1 MTGPEPTPTVPI
13 AIVGM
18 SCRLPGADGIDEFW
32 QLLLSGRDAITGPPV
47 DRAATGAGG
56 YLSDIDWFD
65 NEWFGI
71 SAREAAVMDPQQRL
85 ALEVAVEAIDDAGIG
100 YHTKGSDGAVVF
112 GACGYDHGSVVLG
125 RGGHDAP
132 FAVTGSAL
140 SIIANRLSYVLD
152 LHGPSLVLDSA
163 CSSSLAAL
171 DLAVR
176 LLSDGSVPFAVVGG
190 VNLALLPHTSDYLAE
205 GGFLTPDGRSRP
217 FDAGADGYAR
227 GDGCAVVVLQR
238 STDARDA
245 GNRIYAEILGT
256 AVGSD
261 GRSNGLVAPNG
272 RAQRDVVGK
281 AWSRAGI
288 AAAAAGYLECHGTGT
303 ALGDAVEVGALAAVL
318 GTEHAPTWIG
328 SVKSSIGHLEA
339 AAGVTSVIK
348 TALTIHNGVIAPTVG
363 FQTEN
368 PMLRMAEHGLRVP
381 NCPIDWSGTAAD
393 ARLAGVSSFGFGG
406 TNAHAVLR
414 GVAAHSTGTADEL
427 PVLIPVTARDMNEL
441 ANRAR
446 DGAQLLDRTSEPPQH
461 HNDHAGP
468 SPTPTVRS
476 QSVTEFAA
484 GTARLLPEAARAAV
498 VAHDET
504 EAADRLRCLAERAA
518 GFSGTGVVGP
528 RTDSNRGGIVF
539 VFSGQGG
546 QHSRMGRVLA
556 ARYPVFAAALT
567 AGADAVRDVGGPQV
581 WTPRSGFVLQASDRP
596 ATEVVQPAL
605 FVFQLAAARLLLD
618 WGVRPDAVVGHS
630 LGEVAAAVVSGA
642 LSLRDGA
649 RVIVSRSKALARL
662 TGNGAM
668 AVLEA
673 TPYEVNRLVEP
684 LRDTVGIAA
693 VNGPRSVVIS
703 GDPHYI
709 DTVLRRAKRRGIFG
723 RSIAV
728 DFAAHS
734 PQVGAVLPE
743 LTTALEG
750 IGPQTPHTKIFS
762 TTKHGAQMDTAAM
775 DIDYWAENAS
785 ATVELAAALDAAAGS
800 DATTALEIG
809 PHPALLGALRDHPEF
824 TGSAHPFTTRDDEGT
839 DFLGCLAE
847 LYTEGRALNWATN
860 GSFVGA
866 PRRRWQRSHFP
877 LATAGSAFY
886 SDDITDHVVCGETT
900 VPAAYWLRRL
910 LHLARDS
917 GSCALTDFVVHEPT
931 SPSVLERV
939 HYRREPV
946 AARLRAE
953 ATGAATLAS
962 ARLSGD
968 PTPTDIIAWMRVVDA
983 NRAAQRGMSAVTP
996 DDLYSRLRSR
1006 RLEYGRQFRPLRY
1019 IAAGR
1024 DRAFADLDGAAL
1036 HSTATVDGC
1045 LHLLAAIIPDGVPL
1059 DLVPLPIGI
1068 ASAWLSGEPDRR
1080 IQEVHAFVRRRNANT
1095 MVGDIVATDQNGAP
1109 VLAFTGVRIR
1119 FASVPELL
1127 GSRDAILAPADDNQ
1141 PQSGSTAA
1149 LSADRPAV
1157 LSKSDTTTPRVPL
1170 LREIWEKRRP
1180 ETAAARTGEVANT
1193 EAGPEVESDEYAGA
1207 DRARHTVRRALIIG
1221 ESEPATQL
1229 TGDLDPTV
1237 PTERVA
1243 RAPEHA
1249 GPIVSSVLAGR
1260 TDAAR
1265 TAVVV
1270 VLAGRR
1276 PNPEEPTTATVAGML
1291 DLLQRIETCSAAATL
1306 TVVVPTG
1313 TRATAD
1319 QPPVDGTASPR
1330 PGRPKHTEPSQPPPS
1345 PSSTDTLAHATRRQ
1359 HANDD
1364 DFASGSPIC
1373 TDPIVGAVAGLVR
1386 SMQLESGRPIRL
1398 VWADDQAVPADSRL
1412 LCRLITGTITLPNG
1426 RYADEV
1432 LLDAGTL
1439 ATRRFVPASAG
1450 QRIDIDPTG
1459 TYVVTGGL
1467 GALGSVAVRWLL
1479 DAGAHDVVV
1488 PTRSPRP
1495 VPQLLDGL
1503 EDRIVIVRCDAS
1515 DQNDLDNALRDIRE
1529 SGCTIRG
1536 VVHAAGTVH
1545 NATFEA
1551 ATAAHL
1557 AALFTPKLTA
1567 ATNLIELTATD
1578 HLDFTMLFSSAT
1590 GAFGAPGQAAYAAAN
1605 AAMDALAREHHP
1617 RRVLSVGWGVWENGL
1632 AAATGGAVH
1641 FTRAGIV
1648 PLDHRHGAQ
1657 LMRDALGQDGHL
1669 LAMAHRPSTDT
1680 SALAFRLRELLRYRH
1695 EPHEAPPV
1703 PEQLDHA
1710 VNPTATAPTAE
1721 PFTYPAP
1728 LLATVRY
1735 ALAAAVS
1742 VPPESVD
1749 TTADFNDLGLSSLL
1763 AIDMR
1768 RTLEYRLN
1776 MRISTSELFHNPT
1789 VETLTAALSAR
1800 LQPEPAEN
1808 NR

>member
-1 MTGPEPTPTVPI
+1 MTGPAPAPTPPI

-32 QLLLSGRDAITGPPV
+32 QLLLSGRDAITGPPI

-56 YLSDIDWFD
+56 HLGDIDWFD

-125 RGGHDAP
+125 QGGHDAP

-176 LLSDGSVPFAVVGG
+176 LLADGSVPFAVVGG
-190 VNLALLPHTSDYLAE
+190 VNLTLLPHTSDYLAE
-205 GGFLTPDGRSRP
+205 GGFLTPSGRSRP

-272 RAQRDVVGK
+272 RAQRDVLGK

-288 AAAAAGYLECHGTGT
+288 APAAAGYLECHGTGT

-318 GTEHAPTWIG
+318 GTEHAPIWIG
-328 SVKSSIGHLEA
+328 SVKSSVGHLEA
-339 AAGVTSVIK
+339 AAGVTGLIK
-348 TALTIHNGVIAPTVG
+348 TALTVHNGMIAPTVG
-363 FQTEN
+363 FRTEN
-368 PMLRMAEHGLRVP
+368 PLLHLTEHGLRVP

-393 ARLAGVSSFGFGG
+393 TRLAGVSSFGFGG

-414 GVAAHSTGTADEL
+414 GVAAQPTAGVDE
-427 PVLIPVTARDMNEL
+427 PPMLIPVTGRDLEDL

-446 DGAQLLDRTSEPPQH
+446 HCAQLLDRTAEPPQH
-461 HNDHAGP
+461 YNDYAGS
-468 SPTPTVRS
+468 SPTPAGRT
-476 QSVTEFAA
+476 QSVAEFAA
-484 GTARLLPEAARAAV
+484 GAGRLLPEAARAAV
-498 VAHDET
+498 IAHDET
-504 EAADRLRCLAERAA
+504 EGADRLRFLAEDAA
-518 GFSGTGVVGP
+518 GPISTGIAGP
-528 RTDSNRGGIVF
+528 RTDWNRGGIVF

-546 QHSRMGRVLA
+546 QHARMGRVLA

-567 AGADAVRDVGGPQV
+567 AGADAVRDVGGPRV

-596 ATEVVQPAL
+596 ATELVQPAL
-605 FVFQLAAARLLLD
+605 FVFQLAAARLLLA

-662 TGNGAM
+662 TGTGAM
-668 AVLEA
+668 AALEA
-673 TPYEVNRLVEP
+673 TPHEVNRLVEP
-684 LRDTVGIAA
+684 LRNTVGIAA

-703 GDPHYI
+703 GDPRCI

-723 RSIAV
+723 RPIAV

-734 PQVGAVLPE
+734 PHVDAVLPE

-750 IGPQTPHTKIFS
+750 LGPRIPHTKIFS
-762 TTKHGAQMDTAAM
+762 TTKHGAQLSTTAM
-775 DIDYWAENAS
+775 GIDYWAENAS

-809 PHPALLGALRDHPEF
+809 PHPVLLGALRDHPGF
-824 TGSAHPFTTRDDEGT
+824 TGAAYPVTTRNDEGS
-839 DFLGCLAE
+839 DFLSCLAE

-860 GSFVGA
+860 GSFVGT
-866 PRRRWQRSHFP
+866 PRRRWRRNHFP
-877 LATAGSAFY
+877 LMTAGSMFY
-886 SDDITDHVVCGETT
+886 NDDLTDHVVCGEVT

-931 SPSVLERV
+931 SPSVLDQV
-939 HYRREPV
+939 DYRREPV

-983 NRAAQRGMSAVTP
+983 NRAAQRGMSTITP
-996 DDLYSRLRSR
+996 DELYSRLRSR

-1024 DRAFADLDGAAL
+1024 DRAFADLDGAPL

-1045 LHLLAAIIPDGVPL
+1045 LHLLAAIIPDGVPQ

-1068 ASAWLSGEPDRR
+1068 ASAWLSREPDRR
-1080 IQEVHAFVRRRNANT
+1080 VQEVHAFVRRRNANT

-1109 VLAFTGVRIR
+1109 VLALTGARIR
-1119 FASVPELL
+1119 FASVPDLL
-1127 GSRDAILAPADDNQ
+1127 GSGDAIPVPAGGNQ
-1141 PQSGSTAA
+1141 PHSSSTTA
-1149 LSADRPAV
+1149 LLADSPAV
-1157 LSKSDTTTPRVPL
+1157 LSNSDTIAPQVPL
-1170 LREIWEKRRP
+1170 LREIWPKGQP
-1180 ETAAARTGEVANT
+1180 GTTPAGTGEPPAGH
-1193 EAGPEVESDEYAGA
+1193 EAGLHVDRAEYAAEGA

-1221 ESEPATQL
+1221 ESEYAVQL
-1229 TGDLDPTV
+1229 TRDLGATV

-1243 RAPEHA
+1243 RDPEHA
-1249 GPIVSSVLAGR
+1249 GPVVSSVLTGR

-1270 VLAGRR
+1270 VMAGRR
-1276 PNPEEPTTATVAGML
+1276 PNPEESTTVTVAGTL
-1291 DLLQRIETCSAAATL
+1291 DLFQRIETCSAAATL
-1306 TVVVPTG
+1306 TVVAPKG
-1313 TRATAD
+1313 SRAIAD
-1319 QPPVDGTASPR
+1319 RLPANGTASPQPTESPPDTGE
-1330 PGRPKHTEPSQPPPS
+1330 PGH
-1345 PSSTDTLAHATRRQ
+1345 STQRQ
-1359 HANDD
+1359 HADD
-1364 DFASGSPIC
+1364 GDFGHGSPIY
-1373 TDPIVGAVAGLVR
+1373 TDPAIGAVAGLVR

-1398 VWADDQAVPADSRL
+1398 VWADDQAVPADSWL
-1412 LCRLITGTITLPNG
+1412 LCQLILGTITRYNG

-1432 LLDAGTL
+1432 LLDAGAL
-1439 ATRRFVPASAG
+1439 ATRRFVPASSG

-1503 EDRIVIVRCDAS
+1503 EDRIVIVRCDTS
-1515 DQNDLDNALRDIRE
+1515 DQNDLNNALRDIRE

-1545 NATFEA
+1545 NAAFETT
-1551 ATAAHL
+1551 TAAQL

-1567 ATNLIELTATD
+1567 ATNLLELTATD
-1578 HLDFTMLFSSAT
+1578 PLDFTMLFSSAT

-1617 RRVLSVGWGVWENGL
+1617 RPVVSLGWGAWEIGL
-1632 AAATGGAVH
+1632 AATAGGAAH
-1641 FTRAGIV
+1641 FARAGIA
-1648 PLDHRHGAQ
+1648 PLDHRRGAQ
-1657 LMRDALGQDGHL
+1657 LMRDALGHDGHL
-1669 LAMAHRPSTDT
+1669 LAMDHRPSTDT
-1680 SALAFRLRELLRYRH
+1680 SALAVRLRDLLHYQHEPNKTHAAAELLDQPV
-1695 EPHEAPPV
+1695 EPPSA
-1703 PEQLDHA
+1703 
-1710 VNPTATAPTAE
+1710 APTEE

-1735 ALAAAVS
+1735 ALAVAVS
-1742 VPPESVD
+1742 IPPESVD

-1776 MRISTSELFHNPT
+1776 IRISTTELFHNPT
-1789 VETLTAALSAR
+1789 VETLTTALSAR
-1800 LQPEPAEN
+1800 LRPEPTGN